1 MTTPKIAPHPD
12 FERVVRESF
21 AKQGLMTLYGAQLLE
36 VAPGRVVIEVAHT
49 QALTQQAGSFHG
61 GVLGALADSAG
72 GYAALSLMPAGA
84 EVVTIE
90 YKINFMRPAVGPLL
104 RATGEI
110 VRAGKSITVT
120 KMECLSGPVNAL
132 VPCAVVQATFMRV

>member
-1 MTTPKIAPHPD
+1 MATIKTVPHPD
-12 FERVVRESF
+12 FERVVRDSF
-21 AKQGLMTLYGAQLLE
+21 GKQGLMTLLGARLVE
-36 VAPGRVVIEVAHT
+36 VVAGRVVIEVVHT
-49 QALTQQAGSFHG
+49 PSLTQQAGSFHG

-104 RATGEI
+104 QATGEI
-110 VRAGKSITVT
+110 VRAGKSITVA
-120 KMECLSGPVNAL
+120 KMECRSGPADAL